1 MLQILGAE
9 KIYIYYEY
17 LHPEMFRIVQ
27 YFEEQ
32 EIVESSQYINPS
44 GLLNLIPGRPQSW
57 MVQQNTLNDCF
68 YRVRN
73 LYEYIAILDFDEVI
87 MPLVETDMNWDD
99 LLRRT
104 NKRGYDVFEFRN
116 SIFTKND
123 SHSDDV
129 PEFMYM
135 LRNTH
140 HYERHNLPG
149 KSLFQTE
156 THKVVQNHYSIAC
169 LSGSCKSHKVN
180 ETIGRTNHY
189 RDEETRFSSGK
200 IVDDESA
207 LKFKDQLVRKV
218 QETLKVKKIDLRFN

>member
-9 KIYIYYEY
+9 KIYFYYEY
-17 LHPEMFRIVQ
+17 LHPEMLRIAQ

-32 EIVESSQYINPS
+32 GIMEASQYFNPS
-44 GLLNLIPGRPQSW
+44 GLFDVNPREPQSW

-87 MPLVETDMNWDD
+87 MPLVKTDMNWND
-99 LLRRT
+99 LLRT
-104 NKRGYDVFEFRN
+104 INKRNYDTFEFRN

-123 SHSDDV
+123 SHADDV

-135 LRNTH
+135 LRNTQ
-140 HYERHNLPG
+140 HYEGHNLPG

-156 THKVVQNHYSIAC
+156 THKVVHNHYSIAC
-169 LSGSCKSHKVN
+169 LSGSCKSYKVS
-180 ETIGRTNHY
+180 EKIGRINHY
-189 RDEETRFSSGK
+189 RDEESHFSFGK
-200 IVDDESA
+200 VVDDRSVF
-207 LKFKDQLVRKV
+207 KFKDQLIRKV
-218 QETLKVKKIDLRFN
+218 QDTLKATKLDLRLN